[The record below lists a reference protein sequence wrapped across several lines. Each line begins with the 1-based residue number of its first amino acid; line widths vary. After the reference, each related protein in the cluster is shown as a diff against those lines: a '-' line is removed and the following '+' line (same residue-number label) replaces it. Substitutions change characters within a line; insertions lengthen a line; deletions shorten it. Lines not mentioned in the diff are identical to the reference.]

1 MANKP
6 PDGIFLWDVGLGL
19 EQKKINIAPKTHC
32 DIIIHVLVHHT
43 TLFWVSQGFVKGEEL
58 TF

>member
-19 EQKKINIAPKTHC
+19 EQKKLIMPQKPTVHPNTYDTTVAHAPQT
-32 DIIIHVLVHHT
+32 
-43 TLFWVSQGFVKGEEL
+43 
-58 TF
+58 

>member
-19 EQKKINIAPKTHC
+19 EQKKLILPQKPTVPRSIRVKMLLTPKVATKSA
-32 DIIIHVLVHHT
+32 T
-43 TLFWVSQGFVKGEEL
+43 P
-58 TF
+58 

>member
-32 DIIIHVLVHHT
+32 VKFASHYSTPLLIWKPQQADKAEV
-43 TLFWVSQGFVKGEEL
+43 FWY
-58 TF
+58 

>member
-32 DIIIHVLVHHT
+32 VQCH
-43 TLFWVSQGFVKGEEL
+43 
-58 TF
+58 